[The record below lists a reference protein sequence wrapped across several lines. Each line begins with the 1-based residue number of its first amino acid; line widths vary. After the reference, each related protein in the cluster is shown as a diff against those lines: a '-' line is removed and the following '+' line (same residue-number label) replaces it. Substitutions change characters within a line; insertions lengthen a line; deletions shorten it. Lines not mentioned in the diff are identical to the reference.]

1 MKSINQYIN
10 ESSSLFDSGGY
21 EDMATNY
28 LDYYDGDKKFGELKK
43 NDIIYLYSYSND
55 KIIEVTINGSVKTIN
70 NKICIKTKSF
80 KIRPNSKYC
89 KPQTT
94 LIFGPANGSRSG
106 RIEDDTKVVDY
117 SPWKVEES
125 SICISF
131 GGGYAFGTN
140 KDNVLKY
147 AKSDITSSI
156 NKIQNDIEKLQ
167 NQIEILNKKLENIK

>member
-1 MKSINQYIN
+1 MKSLNNYIN
-10 ESSSLFDSGGY
+10 ESSSLYDSGGY
-21 EDMATNY
+21 ENMATNY

-55 KIIEVTINGSVKTIN
+55 KIIEVTIDGTLKTQN
-70 NKICIKTKSF
+70 NQLYIKTKSF
-80 KIRPNSKYC
+80 KIRPNNKYC
-89 KPQTT
+89 KSQTA
-94 LIFGPANGSRSG
+94 LVFGPANGSRSG
-106 RIEDDTKVVDY
+106 RNEDDTKVVVY
-117 SPWKVEES
+117 NPWDVEKS

-156 NKIQNDIEKLQ
+156 NKIQSDIEKLQ
-167 NQIEILNKKLENIK
+167 NEITKLSDKLNNI

>member
-1 MKSINQYIN
+1 MKYINQYIN

-55 KIIEVTINGSVKTIN
+55 KIIEVTINGTVKTLN

-89 KPQTT
+89 KSQTT
-94 LIFGPANGSRSG
+94 LEFGPANGSRSG
-106 RIEDDTKVVDY
+106 RTEDDTALKTCLETSTVPNYCIRGNHDAY
-117 SPWKVEES
+117 S
-125 SICISF
+125 
-131 GGGYAFGTN
+131 
-140 KDNVLKY
+140 L
-147 AKSDITSSI
+147 
-156 NKIQNDIEKLQ
+156 
-167 NQIEILNKKLENIK
+167 

>member
-28 LDYYDGDKKFGELKK
+28 LDYYDGDKKFGQLKK

-55 KIIEVTINGSVKTIN
+55 KIIEVTINGTIKTLN
-70 NKICIKTKSF
+70 NKIYIKTKSF
-80 KIRPNSKYC
+80 KINPNSKYC
-89 KPQTT
+89 KSQTT

-106 RIEDDTKVVDY
+106 RLEDDTKVVDY

-131 GGGYAFGTN
+131 DGGYAFGTN
-140 KDNVLKY
+140 KNNVLKY
-147 AKSDITSSI
+147 AKSDITSYI

>member
-1 MKSINQYIN
+1 M
-10 ESSSLFDSGGY
+10 FDSGGY

-55 KIIEVTINGSVKTIN
+55 KIIEVTINGTVKTLN

-80 KIRPNSKYC
+80 KIRPNSKSC
-89 KPQTT
+89 KSQTT
-94 LIFGPANGSRSG
+94 LEFGPAHSGRSG

-117 SPWKVEES
+117 YPWNVKES

-156 NKIQNDIEKLQ
+156 NKIQNDIKKLQ
-167 NQIEILNKKLENIK
+167 NQIETLNTKLENIK

>member
-1 MKSINQYIN
+1 MKNFKEYIN

-55 KIIEVTINGSVKTIN
+55 KIIEVTVNGTVKTHN
-70 NKICIKTKSF
+70 NQIYIKTKSF
-80 KIRPNSKYC
+80 KIKPNSKYC
-89 KPQTT
+89 DPQSS
-94 LIFGPANGSRSG
+94 LVFGPANGGRSA
-106 RIEDDTKVVDY
+106 RNEDDTKVVEY
-117 SPWKVEES
+117 NPWDVEKS

-156 NKIQNDIEKLQ
+156 NKIQSDIEKLQ
-167 NQIEILNKKLENIK
+167 NEITKLSDKLNNI